1 MGKEKTE
8 FRKIID
14 SYNVTVKAFAE
25 LIEAPQ
31 KTVENWSSGRYKLP
45 EYQIKWMKAFIR
57 EKNKNNL
64 EKGE

>member
-1 MGKEKTE
+1 MKKKTE

-14 SYNVTVKAFAE
+14 SYNMTIKTFAE
-25 LIEAPQ
+25 LIEAPV
-31 KTVENWSSGRYKLP
+31 KTVENWSSGRYNLP
-45 EYQIKWMKAFIR
+45 DYQIRWMEAFIR